1 MQVKNQDPRKL
12 QYILGQ
18 QKRRR
23 TTFNFFTIKIFL
35 INVLVVGTNR
45 DHARHLQS

>member
-1 MQVKNQDPRKL
+1 MQKWVKHAGKKQDPRKL

-23 TTFNFFTIKIFL
+23 TTFNFFTIKIF
-35 INVLVVGTNR
+35 
-45 DHARHLQS
+45 